1 VSGLRG
7 FGVTIDLA
15 TGRMRSWYA
24 GADGVQRWADTDE
37 PVEEAADPDGLGGA
51 GK

>member
-1 VSGLRG
+1 MSGLRG
-7 FGVTIDLA
+7 FGVTIDLT

-24 GADGVQRWADTDE
+24 GADGIQRWADTDE
-37 PVEEAADPDGLGGA
+37 PIAPTPNTTDQGGT